1 MEEDI
6 VVLTKIDSD
15 QFKDMVR
22 AGTHRMGKNSE
33 FVNKLN
39 VFPVPDGDTGTNMTL
54 TIESGAKA
62 VSESTSSKVGDLT
75 KALSK
80 GMLMGAR
87 GNSGVITSQLFR
99 GFYKATENKDTL
111 SALDLA
117 NAFSNG
123 VATAYKAVM
132 KPVEGTILTV
142 ARVAAEEGKNK
153 ASETDDAIEVMKAV
167 VEGAK
172 KALKTTPDLLPV
184 LKQVGVV
191 DSGGQGLVFI
201 YQGFLEGLLGEK
213 SNDDYQ
219 LDEVEMDELINAT
232 HHQAESAQV
241 QLSTSDIKNGYC
253 TEIMVDLTADVAD
266 KKKFNLEEFRQHLSQ
281 VGDSL
286 LAVSDGEVAKVHV
299 HTEHPGEVF
308 TYGSQFGQ
316 LGKIKIDNMRIQHE
330 TILENNEEQEESVDF
345 AVIAVA
351 SGHGIRELFQS
362 EGVNRIISGGQTMN
376 PSTQDIIDAIKKSGA
391 TKAIILPNNGN
402 IIMAAKQAAEVADIP
417 VGIVP
422 TKTISQGLTAMLSFD
437 PDASVEENVE
447 AMSEDLDTV
456 VSGEVTKA
464 IRDTQIDGVQVKKDD
479 FLGIIDG
486 KIKVDNPDL
495 VDATSQMIEKMLDE
509 DTEIIT
515 IMYGSDATK
524 AQAESVVAK
533 LEASHDDLE
542 FEVHDGGQPV
552 YYFLVSAE

>member
-1 MEEDI
+1 M
-6 VVLTKIDSD
+6 VLTEIDS
-15 QFKDMVR
+15 QKFKDMVR
-22 AGTHRMGKNSE
+22 AATHRMSKNSE

-62 VSESTSSKVGDLT
+62 VNENTSEVVGDLT
-75 KALSK
+75 ESLAK

-99 GFYKATENKDTL
+99 GIYKSTVGKETL
-111 SALDLA
+111 NAQDLSDALT
-117 NAFSNG
+117 NG
-123 VATAYKAVM
+123 VTTAYKAVM

-142 ARVAAEEGKNK
+142 ARVAAEEGAKKVQDTNDV
-153 ASETDDAIEVMKAV
+153 SEVMKAV
-167 VEGAK
+167 VEGAR
-172 KALKTTPDLLPV
+172 KALKSTPDLLPV

-213 SNDDYQ
+213 DDAYQ
-219 LDEVEMDELINAT
+219 LDETEMDELINAA
-232 HHQAESAQV
+232 HHQAEAAQV
-241 QLSTSDIKNGYC
+241 QLSTSDITNGYC
-253 TEIMVDLTADVAD
+253 TEIMVDLEADVPN
-266 KKKFNLEEFRQHLSQ
+266 KQEFNLDEFREHLSKL
-281 VGDSL
+281 GDSL

-299 HTEHPGEVF
+299 HTEHPGEIF
-308 TYGSQFGQ
+308 TYGSKFGE

-330 TILENNEEQEESVDF
+330 TIVEDSEEKEEAVDF

-351 SGHGIRELFQS
+351 SGNGIRELFKS

-391 TKAIILPNNGN
+391 SKAIVLPNNGN
-402 IIMAAKQAAEVADIP
+402 IVMAAKQAAEVSDIP

-447 AMSEDLDTV
+447 NMSEDLNSV
-456 VSGEVTKA
+456 ISGEVTRA
-464 IRDTQIDGVQVKKDD
+464 IRDTEINNVQIKKDD
-479 FLGIIDG
+479 YLGIIDG
-486 KIKVDNPDL
+486 NIEIDNPDL
-495 VDATSQMIEKMLDE
+495 INATIEMIEKMLD
-509 DTEIIT
+509 DDSEIIT
-515 IMYGSDATK
+515 LMYGSDATESQ
-524 AQAESVVAK
+524 AQAIVDQ
-533 LEASHDDLE
+533 LEEKYDDLE

-552 YYFLVSAE
+552 YYFLVSVE